1 MLDKGKELDWFA
13 SPTILILAAVAVVA
27 FVFFL
32 IWELT
37 DAHPV
42 VDLRLFKVRNFT
54 VGALTLAVAYG
65 VFFGNVVLLPLWL
78 QSNMGYTATYAGL
91 VTAPVG
97 LLAILLTPVV
107 GKMLATRDPRQIVTV
122 AFLIFAL
129 VCFMRSGFNTQ
140 TDVRTLMTPTIIQG
154 AAMAAFFVPLTSI
167 TLSSI
172 EPWRIPAASGLS
184 NFLRLT
190 AGLRHLD
197 RHHAMGKPRHDASRA
212 ADGNRAAD
220 RRPST
225 RRSARCRTGWACRTR
240 RR

>member
-1 MLDKGKELDWFA
+1 M
-13 SPTILILAAVAVVA
+13 AVVA

-154 AAMAAFFVPLTSI
+154 AAMAAFFVP
-167 TLSSI
+167 
-172 EPWRIPAASGLS
+172 
-184 NFLRLT
+184 
-190 AGLRHLD
+190 
-197 RHHAMGKPRHDASRA
+197 
-212 ADGNRAAD
+212 
-220 RRPST
+220 
-225 RRSARCRTGWACRTR
+225 
-240 RR
+240 